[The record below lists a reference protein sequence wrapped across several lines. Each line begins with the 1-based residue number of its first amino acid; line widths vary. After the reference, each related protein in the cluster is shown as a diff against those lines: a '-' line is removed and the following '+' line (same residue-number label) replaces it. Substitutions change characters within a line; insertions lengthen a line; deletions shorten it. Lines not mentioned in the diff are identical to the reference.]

1 MKKFIGVLFV
11 GCVALSLQAS
21 QSPQS
26 TDQSGKTYPQATYP
40 QGTYPG
46 QTYPSATYPG
56 ATYPGDTY
64 PAGTYPGNTYPQGTY
79 PGGTYPGETYPGA
92 TYPSG
97 TYPGQTYPKE
107 TYPKGTYPGNTYPG
121 ETYPGQEAEPLNA
134 MAGFQRDLLRD
145 VSGDVKP
152 FEIRRD
158 KYKKALHK
166 APQKVFVQAP
176 VDPKNRRK
184 AIAQAVD
191 TAALVQKYDA
201 IQGAIESN
209 PTLLPG
215 FVFRQPP
222 AALLQKLNTVQ
233 LRNVQRLLIATRA
246 DQLPPILNIRVLDQY
261 GKVFDI
267 ALPGIV
273 VHLLPKERVVM
284 LSEPTYPVNLS
295 STK

>member
-11 GCVALSLQAS
+11 GCVALSLQAN
-21 QSPQS
+21 QPPQS

-46 QTYPSATYPG
+46 DTYPSATYPG
-56 ATYPGDTY
+56 ATYP
-64 PAGTYPGNTYPQGTY
+64 AGTYPANTYPQ
-79 PGGTYPGETYPGA
+79 GTYPGETYPGA

-97 TYPGQTYPKE
+97 TYPKETYPGQTYPTE

-121 ETYPGQEAEPLNA
+121 ETYPGEAAEPLNA
-134 MAGFQRDLLRD
+134 LAGFQRDLLRD
-145 VSGDVKP
+145 VSGDAKP
-152 FEIRRD
+152 FEIQRD
-158 KYKKALHK
+158 KYKKLLHK
-166 APQKVFVQAP
+166 APQKIFVQTP
-176 VDPKNRRK
+176 VDPKNHRK

-191 TAALVQKYDA
+191 TADLVQKYDA

-222 AALLQKLNTVQ
+222 AAQ
-233 LRNVQRLLIATRA
+233 LRNVQRLLAATRA

-267 ALPGIV
+267 ALPGVV

>member
-11 GCVALSLQAS
+11 GCVALSLQAN
-21 QSPQS
+21 QPPQS

-46 QTYPSATYPG
+46 DTYPSATYPG

-64 PAGTYPGNTYPQGTY
+64 PAGTYPG
-79 PGGTYPGETYPGA
+79 A

-97 TYPGQTYPKE
+97 TYPGQ

-145 VSGDVKP
+145 VSGDAKT
-152 FEIRRD
+152 FEIQRD
-158 KYKKALHK
+158 KYKKVLHK

-222 AALLQKLNTVQ
+222 AALLQKLNAMQ
-233 LRNVQRLLIATRA
+233 LRNVQRLLTATRA

-267 ALPGIV
+267 ALPGVV

>member
-11 GCVALSLQAS
+11 GCVALSLQANQPP
-21 QSPQS
+21 QSP
-26 TDQSGKTYPQATYP
+26 DQSGKTYPQ
-40 QGTYPG
+40 GTYPG
-46 QTYPSATYPG
+46 
-56 ATYPGDTY
+56 D
-64 PAGTYPGNTYPQGTY
+64 
-79 PGGTYPGETYPGA
+79 TYPGETYPGT

-97 TYPGQTYPKE
+97 TYPKETYPGQTYPTE

-121 ETYPGQEAEPLNA
+121 ETYPGEAAEPLNA
-134 MAGFQRDLLRD
+134 LAGFQRDLLRD
-145 VSGDVKP
+145 VSGDAKP
-152 FEIRRD
+152 FEIQRD
-158 KYKKALHK
+158 KYKKLLHK
-166 APQKVFVQAP
+166 APQKIFVQAP

-201 IQGAIESN
+201 IQSAIESN

-222 AALLQKLNTVQ
+222 AALLQKLNAAQ
-233 LRNVQRLLIATRA
+233 LRQVQHLLTATRA

-267 ALPGIV
+267 ALPGV
-273 VHLLPKERVVM
+273 AVHLLPKERVVM

>member
-11 GCVALSLQAS
+11 GCVALSLQANQPP
-21 QSPQS
+21 QSP
-26 TDQSGKTYPQATYP
+26 DQSGKTYPQ
-40 QGTYPG
+40 GTYPG
-46 QTYPSATYPG
+46 
-56 ATYPGDTY
+56 D
-64 PAGTYPGNTYPQGTY
+64 
-79 PGGTYPGETYPGA
+79 TYPGETYPGA

-97 TYPGQTYPKE
+97 TYPKETYPGQTYPTE

-121 ETYPGQEAEPLNA
+121 ETYPGEAAEPLNA
-134 MAGFQRDLLRD
+134 LAGFQRDLLRD
-145 VSGDVKP
+145 VSGDAKP
-152 FEIRRD
+152 FEIQRD
-158 KYKKALHK
+158 KYKKLLHK
-166 APQKVFVQAP
+166 APQKIFVQTP

-209 PTLLPG
+209 STLLPG
-215 FVFRQPP
+215 FVFRQPT
-222 AALLQKLNTVQ
+222 AALLQKLNAVQ
-233 LRNVQRLLIATRA
+233 LGQVQRLLAATRA

-261 GKVFDI
+261 DKVFDI
-267 ALPGIV
+267 ALPGVV